1 MTRQEQCV
9 SAARC
14 DAMRCDATR
23 RAAMRCDVMRCD
35 AMRCDAMRCDAMWCD
50 AMWRMRDTSNPGQKL
65 HRNVR
70 NRKRTGRQ
78 GITVEPGNW
87 RRWPTDKSMVFRR
100 CNFSILRSL
109 DTEPDG
115 RLALYRVIFKA
126 KASLDGKKEKKEHR
140 WNSIENHLEIT
151 RDWPRPY
158 STESYRFDDTRT
170 KTFSD
175 WSDRRDA
182 KRERERENG
191 E

>member
-1 MTRQEQCV
+1 MRQRG
-9 SAARC
+9 AMRC

-23 RAAMRCDVMRCD
+23 CDAMRRD

-126 KASLDGKKEKKEHR
+126 KASLDGEKEKKEHR

-170 KTFSD
+170 KTFSN

-182 KRERERENG
+182 KRERERERERENG